1 MCSQNKCISA
11 IFLTLLPPSNMSG
24 QEKKRT
30 DQNEEA
36 MHQIEANTIKL
47 FMDFVGIKF
56 IPLNYKFKEV
66 LIIQSV
72 QRTN

>member
-11 IFLTLLPPSNMSG
+11 IFLTLFPPSNMSG
-24 QEKKRT
+24 QEKRELIK
-30 DQNEEA
+30 NEEA

-47 FMDFVGIKF
+47 FIDFVGIKF
-56 IPLNYKFKEV
+56 IPLNCKFKEA

-72 QRTN
+72 QRIN

>member
-1 MCSQNKCISA
+1 MY
-11 IFLTLLPPSNMSG
+11 
-24 QEKKRT
+24 
-30 DQNEEA
+30 
-36 MHQIEANTIKL
+36 QIEANTIKH

-56 IPLNYKFKEV
+56 IPLNYKFKEA